1 MKLSNPTFFFTMATI
16 KLVLLALI
24 GLFLGSELLSVNQ
37 VWEGLFSTEKNTTSY
52 ILYELRI
59 PRILTSIF
67 IGAALSLS
75 GLMMQTYFRN
85 ALAGPYILGVSAGS
99 GLGIAVFTMLG
110 ALIGY
115 NFADLGI
122 GITFAGIV
130 GGFSILLLVSLMS
143 RYIGN
148 GSMLL
153 IVGLMLGSF
162 ASAAVGLLQ
171 YFSAS
176 EAIKKYL
183 LWTFGSLNS
192 VTMDDLLILIP
203 IIFVIMVFTLFF
215 TNSLNALLLGESEA
229 QSLGISIKRDKLLL
243 LLLSGTLAAL
253 VTVYCGPIAFIGLA
267 APHLSRMMLKTVN
280 HKILIPASILTGALL
295 LLFCDIIAQL
305 PGSDMQLPINAVTSI
320 IGAPLVI
327 YIIFQNR
334 TLNYE

>member
-1 MKLSNPTFFFTMATI
+1 MKLSNPTFFFTMAGI
-16 KLVLLALI
+16 KLILLLGV
-24 GLFLGSELLSVNQ
+24 GLFLGSELMTLDQ
-37 VWEGLFSTEKNTTSY
+37 VWQGLFATEKNSTSY

-59 PRILTSIF
+59 PRLLTSVIV
-67 IGAALSLS
+67 GAALSLS
-75 GLMMQTYFRN
+75 GLLMQTYFRN

-99 GLGIAVFTMLG
+99 GLGIALYTMLG
-110 ALIGY
+110 ALIGI

-122 GITFAGIV
+122 GITLAGII

-162 ASAAVGLLQ
+162 ASAAVSLLQ
-171 YFSAS
+171 YFSPS

-192 VTMDDLLILIP
+192 VTMDDLWLLIP
-203 IIFVIMVFTLFF
+203 IIMGIMLLTLVF

-229 QSLGISIKRDKLLL
+229 QSLGIHIKRDKLIL
-243 LLLSGTLAAL
+243 LLLSGTLAGI

-295 LLFCDIIAQL
+295 LLLCDIIAQL

-334 TLNYE
+334 TLSYE